1 MAEQEI
7 TTLSLERYAP
17 DAKALI
23 VATQGLADASRH
35 AEVTPL
41 HLLSHCLSGDP
52 AIAEVF
58 RKAGVNVPDMQ
69 AAVETSLA
77 RQPVARERA
86 WLSGL
91 LMDLMRRAEREA
103 LRTPESMVQVEH
115 LLNALAQEV
124 RGAAGEILGAYQI
137 GPGSLRPH
145 LAALRATPDLSAT
158 SAKAGHPILALY
170 TASLVELARAG
181 KVRPVI
187 GRGVELRRLL
197 TILERRE
204 KNHPLLV
211 GEVGV
216 GKATI
221 VRGLAQ
227 RLARGDVPGSMSGLR
242 LFELDLGALVAGTR
256 LKGELEARA
265 KKLLDA
271 LAAQEGTVL
280 VVFGFE
286 QLYSAT
292 SQLTG
297 LGDLLRSS
305 LDRGEFR
312 LVATTTPEGERR
324 IIERDPLFY
333 QRLTRQPVLEPSRA
347 LAAEMVRGAAGIYE
361 QHHGVQISEEAIM
374 SSVALAKRYVPDRF
388 LPDSAFD
395 LLDEAAASK
404 RVDLDGVPPEFDTPL
419 RRYESVQAQLA
430 ALSGADDEATRRAR
444 AALQRE
450 ADDLGPSV
458 KQMQKTL
465 ASRRSARALTRSLRA
480 ELSAAQASKEAL
492 TKRGEIAKAGEIE
505 HVTIPD
511 LTSKLERAVL
521 AAEQAGAGTGQP
533 VLGSTDIAQT
543 LAVWTGVPV
552 QKMLEAETEKLAQM
566 EQRLARR
573 VVGQDAALQK
583 VARAVRRSRVGL
595 RDPRRPIGSFLFL
608 GPSGVGKTELAKAL
622 AEFLFDD
629 EHALTRLDMSEYME
643 RHMAQRLLGAPPG
656 YADSEQGGLLTE
668 AVRQRPYSV
677 LLFDEVEK
685 AHQDVFNLLLQ
696 VLDDG
701 RLTDGRGRLADFT
714 NTVVIM
720 TSNIGGR
727 LASLGGNPGAPAP
740 ALAIPAAPAAPLP
753 TPPMPGL
760 LATAISSSG
769 SAPKGKEAGVEDLDG
784 PMRAELGAFFRP
796 EFLNRIG
803 DIVVFGALGKEQLH
817 RIVDIQ
823 LDRVRK
829 LLEPRNLHL
838 RVSDAAKAQ
847 LVEWG
852 YEPEFG
858 ARPLERTIIRHVQD
872 PVAEGLL
879 AGSFASGQTISVDL
893 GQNELLLRTESSPA
907 SS

>member
-1 MAEQEI
+1 MGRPRPASIPDSLPGMAEQEI

-41 HLLSHCLSGDP
+41 HLLAQCLSGDL
-52 AIAEVF
+52 AIQEVF
-58 RKAGVNVPDMQ
+58 RKASVNLPDMH
-69 AAVETSLA
+69 AAVETALA
-77 RQPVARERA
+77 RQPVARDRA

-103 LRTPESMVQVEH
+103 LRTPESMVHVEH

-124 RGAAGEILGAYQI
+124 RGAAGEILGAFSI

-145 LAALRATPDLSAT
+145 LGALLERAALTPAPSAG
-158 SAKAGHPILALY
+158 GHPIIGLY
-170 TASLVELARAG
+170 TAALVELARKG
-181 KVRPVI
+181 QVRPVI
-187 GRGVELRRLL
+187 GRGAELRRLL
-197 TILERRE
+197 TILERRT
-204 KNHPLLV
+204 KHHPLLV
-211 GEVGV
+211 GDVGV
-216 GKATI
+216 GKSTI

-227 RLARGDVPGSMSGLR
+227 RVARGDVPGSSSALS
-242 LFELDLGALVAGTR
+242 LLELDLGALVAGTR
-256 LKGELEARA
+256 LKGELEGRAR
-265 KKLLDA
+265 KLLDA
-271 LAAQEGTVL
+271 LAETPAAVL
-280 VVFGFE
+280 VVFGLE
-286 QLYSAT
+286 QLYSAS
-292 SQLTG
+292 SQLG
-297 LGDLLRSS
+297 GFGDLLRSS

-312 LVATTTPEGERR
+312 LLATTTPEGERR
-324 IIERDPLFY
+324 IIERDPLLY
-333 QRLTRQPVLEPSRA
+333 QRLTRQPVLEPSLT

-361 QHHGVQISEEAIM
+361 QHHGVQIGEDAIT
-374 SSVALAKRYVPDRF
+374 SAVTLAKRYVPDRF

-404 RVDLDGVPPEFDTPL
+404 RVDIEGVPPELDTPL
-419 RRYESVQAQLA
+419 RRFESVQAQLA
-430 ALSGADDEATRRAR
+430 ALLGADDESTRRVR

-450 ADDLGPSV
+450 ADELGPSV

-465 ASRRSARALTRSLRA
+465 ASRRSARALIQSLRA
-480 ELSAAQASKEAL
+480 ELSAAQSSREAFS
-492 TKRGEIAKAGEIE
+492 KRGELAKAGELE
-505 HVTIPD
+505 HVTLPD
-511 LTSKLERAVL
+511 LTSKLARAERAARPVGV
-521 AAEQAGAGTGQP
+521 EDGAPTLQ
-533 VLGSTDIAQT
+533 STDIAQT

-552 QKMLEAETEKLAQM
+552 SKMMEAETEKLAQM
-566 EQRLARR
+566 EQRLRRR
-573 VVGQDAALQK
+573 VIGQDAALEK

-720 TSNIGGR
+720 TSNIGSRLGR
-727 LASLGGNPGAPAP
+727 LPATGTEPGTVTPDASAD
-740 ALAIPAAPAAPLP
+740 
-753 TPPMPGL
+753 
-760 LATAISSSG
+760 
-769 SAPKGKEAGVEDLDG
+769 AGVEDLDAG
-784 PMRAELGAFFRP
+784 LRGELGGFFRP

-803 DIVVFGALGKEQLH
+803 DIVVFGALGKEQLRH
-817 RIVDIQ
+817 IVDIQ
-823 LDRVRK
+823 LERVRR
-829 LLEPRNLHL
+829 LLEGRQLGL
-838 RVSDAAKAQ
+838 SVSETAKTL
-847 LVEWG
+847 LVEQS
-852 YEPEFG
+852 YDPAFG
-858 ARPLERTIIRHVQD
+858 ARPLERTIVRRVQD

-879 AGSFASGQTISVDL
+879 SGGFTSGQTILVDVVA
-893 GQNELLLRTESSPA
+893 GQIALRAEA
-907 SS
+907 AA